1 MTVNAAPSRLRRG
14 LYAGLLAALTLP
26 MAMPAA
32 AQLTAFR
39 QSVAEGAA
47 TDDALAAF
55 YRSRDFAGLW
65 TGSDAAAIDRRNALL
80 TVVAQAGAHGL
91 PAGRYDA
98 PALMARMQAA
108 VTAADRGAVEVELSR
123 LFLRYAADIG
133 TGILTPSEV
142 ISLNHR
148 EVALRDPLALLNGL
162 ATSDQPLTYLQ
173 DLAPHSLEYARLLA
187 ARLRLEGLIA
197 TGGWGPQVA
206 AGRLE
211 PGDSGAAVIAL
222 RDRLVAMGYLAPS
235 VTATYDESIAE
246 AVRAFQAGHGL
257 IQDGVAGEGTIA
269 ELNIPAEQRLQSVIV
284 AMERERWLGDTR
296 GERHIWVNL
305 VDFTAKIVDHDIV
318 TFQTRSVIGA
328 HSGDRQSPEFSDV
341 MEYMVINPSW
351 YVPRS
356 IVVNEYLPQL
366 QRNAGAAG
374 HLRITDGNGRVID
387 RGSVNFGA
395 YNARNFPFAMHQ
407 PPSSS
412 NALGLVKFMFPNP
425 WNIYLHDTPSQDL
438 FQREVR
444 AFSHGCIRL
453 DDPYDFAYVL
463 LAPQMDDPEGYF
475 QSIVRSGAET
485 RVNLDREVPVHLD
498 YRTAFTNVDGR
509 LEFRRDVYGR
519 DALIWEALA
528 AEGVAVPGVQG

>member
-1 MTVNAAPSRLRRG
+1 MPVIAAPSRLRRCV
-14 LYAGLLAALTLP
+14 YAGLLAALTLP
-26 MAMPAA
+26 LAMPAA

-39 QSVAEGAA
+39 QAVAEGAA

-55 YRSRDFAGLW
+55 YRGRDFAGLW
-65 TGSDAAAIDRRNALL
+65 TGTDAAAIARRNALL
-80 TVVAQAGAHGL
+80 TVFSQAGAHGL
-91 PAGRYDA
+91 PAARYDA
-98 PALMARMQAA
+98 QALMARMQSAA
-108 VTAADRGAVEVELSR
+108 TAAERGAVEVDLSR

-133 TGILTPSEV
+133 TGILTPSDV
-142 ISLNHR
+142 IALNHR

-162 ATSDQPLTYLQ
+162 ALSDQPLTFLQ
-173 DLAPHSLEYARLLA
+173 DLAPHSPEYARLLA
-187 ARLRLEGLIA
+187 AKLRLESLVA
-197 TGGWGPQVA
+197 AGGWGPQVS
-206 AGRLE
+206 AGRLD

-235 VTATYDESIAE
+235 VTATYDDAIAE

-257 IQDGVAGEGTIA
+257 TQDGVAGEGTIA
-269 ELNIPAEQRLQSVIV
+269 ELNIPAEQRLESVIV
-284 AMERERWLGDTR
+284 AMERERWLGDNR

-328 HSGDRQSPEFSDV
+328 NSGDRQSPEFSDV

-366 QRNAGAAG
+366 QRNPGAAG
-374 HLRITDGNGRVID
+374 HLRITDSAGRVID

-407 PPSSS
+407 EPSSS

-453 DDPYDFAYVL
+453 DDPYDFAYAL
-463 LAPQMDDPEGYF
+463 LARQMDDPEGYF
-475 QSIVRSGAET
+475 QSIVRTGAET
-485 RVNLDREVPVHLD
+485 RVNLDQPVPVHLD

-519 DALIWEALA
+519 DALIWDALA